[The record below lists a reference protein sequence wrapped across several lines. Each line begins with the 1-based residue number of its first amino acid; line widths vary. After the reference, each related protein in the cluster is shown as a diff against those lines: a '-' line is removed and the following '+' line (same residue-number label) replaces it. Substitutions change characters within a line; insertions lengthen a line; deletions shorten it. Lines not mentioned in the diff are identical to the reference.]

1 MLKFLFTLA
10 LVMAFAIAPAVAY
23 AQDVT
28 LIPPDQVEA
37 AANYLPAAITAA
49 VMALLARFVG
59 PLIWVL
65 KVARVDQIVI
75 ANIKGVI
82 DEFLD
87 ANPGIRQHG
96 ITVNVKNAMIAEI
109 ANRVIA
115 VAPGWLISFMGGPDG
130 VRQKI
135 RNRLPDA
142 LKDVVAHIPLPAVAT
157 PLQPGAPLAS

>member
-1 MLKFLFTLA
+1 MKKVIVLA
-10 LVMAFAIAPAVAY
+10 AAMALLPALAY
-23 AQDVT
+23 AQDIT
-28 LIPPDQVEA
+28 LIPADQVQA
-37 AANYLPAAITAA
+37 AADYLPAAIGAA
-49 VMALLARFVG
+49 IMALLARFVG
-59 PLIWVL
+59 PFVWVL

-87 ANPGIRQHG
+87 NNPSIRANG
-96 ITVNVKNAMIAEI
+96 ITVSIKNAMIAEV

-115 VAPGWLISFMGGPDG
+115 VAPGWLIGFMGGPDG

-142 LKDVVAHIPLPAVAT
+142 LKDVAAYIPLPATAT
-157 PLQPGAPLAS
+157 Q